1 MGRTAKLGDLGG
13 FNFHQMNANS
23 FLNSATPKI
32 LLVVIPIAK
41 PENLSLTGSPYTRLP
56 YISLANR

>member
-1 MGRTAKLGDLGG
+1 MTECGNRVT
-13 FNFHQMNANS
+13 
-23 FLNSATPKI
+23 I

-56 YISLANR
+56 YISLAYR